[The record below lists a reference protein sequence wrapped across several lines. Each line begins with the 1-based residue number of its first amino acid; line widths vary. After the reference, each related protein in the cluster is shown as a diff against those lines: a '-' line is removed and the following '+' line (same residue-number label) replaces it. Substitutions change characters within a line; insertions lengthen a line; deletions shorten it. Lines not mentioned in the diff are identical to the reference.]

1 MEKLIVFNEEL
12 AASIDGRSIAIIV
25 FAATPIMSF
34 LHLHAKDLWSRL
46 VAMFHH
52 HYCRDTTVTEV
63 VEGERVADKDGPEL
77 KCVVCLSQVSGGEK
91 YRILPECHH
100 GFHVHCISAWL
111 QAHSTCPLCRSPVN
125 TLSSHHRNNGHFY
138 DGHISSLLPA
148 FDHICQWMQSPLN
161 FELTSALCENSNY
174 LC

>member
-1 MEKLIVFNEEL
+1 MEKLVDFNEET
-12 AASIDGRSIAIIV
+12 ATINGRSTAIIV
-25 FAATPIMSF
+25 FAAILIMSL
-34 LHLHAKDLWSRL
+34 LHLHAKDLSSLL
-46 VAMFHH
+46 VTMFHH
-52 HYCRDTTVTEV
+52 HYNPDGTVTEV
-63 VEGERVADKDGPEL
+63 VEGEREKDDDSPEVE
-77 KCVVCLSQVSGGEK
+77 CVVCLSQVSGGEM

-100 GFHVHCISAWL
+100 GFHVHCIDAWL

-138 DGHISSLLPA
+138 DGVVSCLLSA